1 MMKFNLKIFLTL
13 FAFAFFLACSKD
25 SDNEPEPTIVQITG
39 LDFTITTNEENPLQ
53 VGVTPTATGAT
64 SYKIYF
70 DFEGAPTTFE
80 TSDGTIVTHTYP
92 EGSADYIIKVVAS
105 NSNGADDVATTKPF
119 SITVTPDTI
128 LADFENTSG
137 APFLSDGET
146 PFESVEG
153 PIGDNTTRIGKI
165 TNVSTDDPNWEA
177 GFIVNN
183 KYIDL
188 TDPAKRVI
196 SIDFYQETA
205 ATPNIGIKFE
215 NTLTDGAF
223 AIEMTKRA
231 AEVEGWQTIE
241 FDFGTNAVNSFPNH
255 ENPTV
260 TFDQYQIIAIF
271 IGFGERVDGVH
282 YIDNL
287 TGGLFSDTNV
297 PDTDG
302 DTILDPVDVCV
313 DTAGTIESNGCP
325 SGPTTAA
332 EAPALDAADVI
343 SYFSNAYTNQEMT
356 TWASQYSAN
365 ASVEEVVINGNDV
378 LKLSITAENGY
389 ALADV
394 ATVNDV
400 SVHNALHLDV
410 WSATNQSIVVK
421 VVDYGANRE
430 FGTGAPNYAA
440 GGDDS
445 EQALEIA
452 IEVSAG
458 WNSVSKQLT
467 GVNTNFAQFVLSAEQ
482 SGVIYLDN
490 IYFFTDTFASGDVQ
504 FTVSVPATA
513 TTVTFQSSLYSW
525 DPNVA
530 ATDNG
535 DGTWS
540 YSISPAP
547 AAAIEYVWWVDGNSE
562 SASLIAAAA
571 NGDCTALIDG
581 TNFNTDYFS
590 YANRKWSPGDG
601 NQSGTYGSCAASVS
615 TPDTA
620 TFTVSVPATATTV
633 TFQSS
638 LYSWDPNVAATDN
651 GDGTWSYS
659 ISPAPAAAIEYVW
672 WVDGNSESASLIAAA
687 ANGDCT
693 ALIDGTNFNT
703 DYFSYAN
710 RKWSPGGGNQSGTY
724 GSCAN

>member
-1 MMKFNLKIFLTL
+1 MKFTLKLFLTL
-13 FAFAFFLACSKD
+13 IAFAFVWACSKD
-25 SDNEPEPTIVQITG
+25 SEPEPATPITG

-53 VGVTPTATGAT
+53 VGVTPSAVGAT

-70 DFEGAPTTFE
+70 DFVGDATTFQ

-92 EGSADYIIKVVAS
+92 EATATYTIKVVAS
-105 NSNGADDVATTKPF
+105 NLDGADDVELTK
-119 SITVTPDTI
+119 SHTVTVVPDTVI
-128 LADFENTSG
+128 ADFENTSG
-137 APFLSDGET
+137 APFLSNGDT
-146 PFESVEG
+146 PFESVDG
-153 PIGDNTTRIGKI
+153 PIGDNTTRVGKI
-165 TNVSTDDPNWEA
+165 TNVSEDDPNWEA
-177 GFIVNN
+177 GFVVNT

-188 TDPAKRVI
+188 TDPSKRTI
-196 SIDFYQETA
+196 SLDFYQETA

-231 AEVEGWQTIE
+231 ENVAGWQTIE
-241 FDFGTNAVNSFPNH
+241 FDFGTGAVNSFPNH

-260 TFDQYQIIAIF
+260 TFDQYQIVAIF
-271 IGFGERVDGVH
+271 IGFGERAEGVH

-287 TGGLFSDTNV
+287 TGGLFSDTDV

-302 DTILDPVDVCV
+302 DSVLDPVDDCST
-313 DTAGTIESNGCP
+313 TAGTVEFNGCP
-325 SGPTTAA
+325 AGPSAA
-332 EAPALDAADVI
+332 AAAPTLAESDVI
-343 SYFSNAYTNQEMT
+343 SYFSDAYTNQAMA
-356 TWASQYSAN
+356 TWASQYSVN
-365 ASVEEVVINGNDV
+365 ASVEEVEINGDNV
-378 LKLSITAENGY
+378 LKLSITAANGY

-400 SVHNALHLDV
+400 SVHNALHLDM
-410 WSATNQSIVVK
+410 WSATNQSLVVK
-421 VVDYGANRE
+421 VVDYGANGE
-430 FGTGAPNYAA
+430 YGTGAAGGYAP

-445 EQALEIA
+445 EQALEIP

-490 IYFFTDTFASGDVQ
+490 IYFFTDTFAASDVQ

-513 TTVTFQSSLYSW
+513 TTVTFQSGLYGW
-525 DPNVA
+525 DPNVP

-540 YSISPAP
+540 YTISPAP
-547 AAAIEYVWWVDGNSE
+547 SAAVEYVWWVDGVSE
-562 SASLIAAAA
+562 SPNLIAAAA
-571 NGDCTALIDG
+571 NGDCTSLIDG
-581 TNFNTDYFS
+581 GNFNTDYSS
-590 YANRKWSPGDG
+590 YANRKWSPGG
-601 NQSGTYGSCAASVS
+601 ANQSGTYGSCAIVSSNASVQ
-615 TPDTA
+615 
-620 TFTVSVPATATTV
+620 FTVSVPATATTV
-633 TFQSS
+633 TFQSG
-638 LYSWDPNVAATDN
+638 LYGWDPNVPATDN
-651 GDGTWSYS
+651 GDGTWSYT
-659 ISPAPAAAIEYVW
+659 ISPAPSAAVEYVW
-672 WVDGNSESASLIAAA
+672 WVDGVSESPNLIAAA

-693 ALIDGTNFNT
+693 SLIEGGNFNT

-710 RKWSPGGGNQSGTY
+710 RKWSPGGANQSGTY

>member
-53 VGVTPTATGAT
+53 VGVTPTATGAA

-92 EGSADYIIKVVAS
+92 ESTATYTIKVVAS
-105 NSNGADDVATTKPF
+105 NSNGATDVELTKEH
-119 SITVTPDTI
+119 TVTVIPDTVVI
-128 LADFENTSG
+128 DFESMNPPYFTGSELEGYIEVISSG
-137 APFLSDGET
+137 
-146 PFESVEG
+146 
-153 PIGDNTTRIGKI
+153 IGDNATAVGKI
-165 TNVSTDDPNWEA
+165 
-177 GFIVNN
+177 VNDGAAYTTASIIN
-183 KYIDL
+183 MNYIDL
-188 TDPAKRVI
+188 TGGDKSV

-205 ATPNIGIKFE
+205 RTPKIMLKFE
-215 NTLTDGAF
+215 GNITEGGFDIDKVIDAQ
-223 AIEMTKRA
+223 AIA
-231 AEVEGWQTIE
+231 GWQTIE
-241 FDFGTNAVNSFPNH
+241 FDMSTANNSYPNH
-255 ENPTV
+255 ENTTV
-260 TFDQYQIIAIF
+260 THSQYSKLILFIAF
-271 IGFGERVDGVH
+271 EQTDYAGTY
-282 YIDNL
+282 YIDNVT
-287 TGGLFSDTNV
+287 TGGSFGDPQ
-297 PDTDG
+297 PDTDN
-302 DTILDPVDVCV
+302 DSVIDPLDDCV
-313 DTAGTIESNGCP
+313 DIAGTIESNGCP
-325 SGPTTAA
+325 SGPTTVA

-535 DGTWS
+535 D
-540 YSISPAP
+540 
-547 AAAIEYVWWVDGNSE
+547 
-562 SASLIAAAA
+562 
-571 NGDCTALIDG
+571 
-581 TNFNTDYFS
+581 
-590 YANRKWSPGDG
+590 
-601 NQSGTYGSCAASVS
+601 
-615 TPDTA
+615 
-620 TFTVSVPATATTV
+620 
-633 TFQSS
+633 
-638 LYSWDPNVAATDN
+638 
-651 GDGTWSYS
+651 
-659 ISPAPAAAIEYVW
+659 
-672 WVDGNSESASLIAAA
+672 
-687 ANGDCT
+687 
-693 ALIDGTNFNT
+693 
-703 DYFSYAN
+703 
-710 RKWSPGGGNQSGTY
+710 
-724 GSCAN
+724 